1 MGDSSLGDVNVGM
14 RGDGSHA
21 SSRHMAA
28 PRSALLLQSAVKEGN
43 SEMTGLTPF
52 VFVIDDDQSVRKGL
66 KRLLRSANYE
76 SEVFKSASDFLARPP
91 HPGPACVIVDV
102 QMPGINGIDF
112 QQALIQRRREE
123 QLVFITGYGTIPMCT
138 RVMKAGAV
146 DFLPKPF
153 NSHELLKC
161 VERALHRSAEQRRRA
176 AKRNEARRLLDLLT
190 PREFEVMQLVIT
202 GMLNKQVG
210 GELGVAEKTV
220 KVHRGRLMQKL
231 GVTSVAE
238 LVQLVQKAE
247 VRPPAESE
255 TKV

>member
-1 MGDSSLGDVNVGM
+1 MTSS
-14 RGDGSHA
+14 
-21 SSRHMAA
+21 
-28 PRSALLLQSAVKEGN
+28 
-43 SEMTGLTPF
+43 TPF
-52 VFVIDDDQSVRKGL
+52 VFVIDDDESVRRGL
-66 KRLLRSANYE
+66 KRFLRSANYE
-76 SEVFKSASDFLARPP
+76 NEVFKSASDFLEREP

-123 QLVFITGYGTIPMCT
+123 QLVFITGHGNIPMCA

-153 NSHELLKC
+153 KSQELLKC
-161 VERALHRSAEQRRRA
+161 IEDALHRSAEQRRHA
-176 AKRNEARRLLDLLT
+176 TERNEARRLLDLLT
-190 PREFEVMQLVIT
+190 PREFEVMQLVIR

-231 GVTSVAE
+231 GVASVAE

-247 VRPPAESE
+247 VRPP
-255 TKV
+255 

>member
-1 MGDSSLGDVNVGM
+1 MTS
-14 RGDGSHA
+14 
-21 SSRHMAA
+21 
-28 PRSALLLQSAVKEGN
+28 QSQ
-43 SEMTGLTPF
+43 L
-52 VFVIDDDQSVRKGL
+52 VFVIDDDESVRKGL

-102 QMPGINGIDF
+102 QMPGVNGIDF
-112 QQALIQRRREE
+112 QKALIQRRREE
-123 QLVFITGYGTIPMCT
+123 QLVFITGYGNIPMCAQ
-138 RVMKAGAV
+138 VMKAGAV

-153 NSHELLKC
+153 KSRELLKC
-161 VERALHRSAEQRRRA
+161 VEHALDRSAEQRRRA
-176 AKRNEARRLLDLLT
+176 AERNESRRLLDLLT
-190 PREFEVMQLVIT
+190 AREFEVMQLVIT

-238 LVQLVQKAE
+238 LVHFVQRAGVPPP
-247 VRPPAESE
+247 VRSE

>member
-1 MGDSSLGDVNVGM
+1 MT
-14 RGDGSHA
+14 
-21 SSRHMAA
+21 A
-28 PRSALLLQSAVKEGN
+28 P
-43 SEMTGLTPF
+43 TPV
-52 VFVIDDDQSVRKGL
+52 VFVIDDDESVRRGL

-91 HPGPACVIVDV
+91 HSGPACVIVDV

-123 QLVFITGYGTIPMCT
+123 QLVFITGYGNIPMCA

-146 DFLPKPF
+146 DFLLKPF
-153 NSHELLKC
+153 KTRELLKC
-161 VERALHRSAEQRRRA
+161 VEQALHRSAEQRRRA
-176 AKRNEARRLLDLLT
+176 AERYEVRRLLDLLT
-190 PREFEVMQLVIT
+190 PREFEVMQLVIR

-238 LVQLVQKAE
+238 LVQLVQRSG
-247 VRPPAESE
+247 VPPLGRSE

>member
-1 MGDSSLGDVNVGM
+1 
-14 RGDGSHA
+14 
-21 SSRHMAA
+21 
-28 PRSALLLQSAVKEGN
+28 
-43 SEMTGLTPF
+43 
-52 VFVIDDDQSVRKGL
+52 
-66 KRLLRSANYE
+66 
-76 SEVFKSASDFLARPP
+76 
-91 HPGPACVIVDV
+91 
-102 QMPGINGIDF
+102 MPGINGIDF

-123 QLVFITGYGTIPMCT
+123 QLVFITGYGDIPMCA

-153 NSHELLKC
+153 KSHELLKC
-161 VERALHRSAEQRRRA
+161 IEDALHRSAEQRRRA
-176 AKRNEARRLLDLLT
+176 AERNEARRLLDLLT

-247 VRPPAESE
+247 IRLPAGSE